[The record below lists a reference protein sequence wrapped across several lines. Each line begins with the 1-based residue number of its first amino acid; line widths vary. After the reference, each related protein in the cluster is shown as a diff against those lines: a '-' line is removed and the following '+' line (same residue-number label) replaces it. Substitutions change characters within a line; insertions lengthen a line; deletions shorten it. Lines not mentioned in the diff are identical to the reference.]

1 MSERKSKK
9 ILIVDDEPG
18 VVEIVRVNLEWE
30 GYDICEAFD
39 GQEGWDKV
47 RSEKPDL
54 VILDVMMPK
63 MSGLELLERIQAD
76 PRVCGVPVIML
87 TVRARGVDITQA
99 LEKGAVEYLTK
110 PFEPLNLIRVVKKIL
125 EESDQPG
132 REAHRQRLLEQRKRL
147 MKSPG
152 EVS

>member
-1 MSERKSKK
+1 MGEGKSKK

-54 VILDVMMPK
+54 VILDVMMPR
-63 MSGLELLERIQAD
+63 MSGLELLERIEAD
-76 PRVCGVPVIML
+76 PHICGVPVIML
-87 TVRARGVDITQA
+87 TVRARDMDIIQA

-110 PFEPLNLIRVVKKIL
+110 PFEPINLVRVVRKTL
-125 EESDQPG
+125 EELDQRG
-132 REAHRQRLLEQRKRL
+132 REAHRQRLLEQ
-147 MKSPG
+147 MKSVMESPG
-152 EVS
+152 ELS

>member
-1 MSERKSKK
+1 MSEGRSKK
-9 ILIVDDEPG
+9 ILVVDDEPG

-30 GYDICEAFD
+30 GYEICEAFD

-63 MSGLELLERIQAD
+63 MSGLELLERIEAD
-76 PRVCGVPVIML
+76 PYLCSVSVIML
-87 TVRARGVDITQA
+87 TVRAEDMDVIRA

-110 PFEPLNLIRVVKKIL
+110 PFEPIDLVRVVKKIL
-125 EESDQPG
+125 EELDQRG
-132 REAHRQRLLEQRKRL
+132 REAHRRRLLEQGKRS
-147 MKSPG
+147 MKSLG
-152 EVS
+152 EVC

>member
-1 MSERKSKK
+1 MSEGQSKK
-9 ILIVDDEPG
+9 ILVVDDEPG

-54 VILDVMMPK
+54 VILDIMMPK
-63 MSGLELLERIQAD
+63 VSGLELLGRIRAD
-76 PRVCGVPVIML
+76 PHICGVPVIML
-87 TVRARGVDITQA
+87 TVRAEDMDVIRA
-99 LEKGAVEYLTK
+99 LGKGAVEYLTK
-110 PFEPLNLIRVVKKIL
+110 PFDPLNLVRVVKEIL
-125 EESDQPG
+125 EELDQRG
-132 REAHRQRLLEQRKRL
+132 REAHRQRLLEQMKRSMEL
-147 MKSPG
+147 PG